1 MPIAQ
6 TLKKYLTKNRVK
18 YDVIAHEPTNSSM
31 RTAEACHIPGDRL
44 AKAVLLR
51 DEMGYAVAV
60 LPASRH
66 IRLSDLKRQFGDDVR
81 LASEREIVELFSDCA
96 RGAIPAL
103 GECYGLDIVIDSSIE
118 DQPDIYIEAGD
129 HATLVHMSQEQFA
142 DLTATAQHGRFSTR
156 H

>member
-6 TLKKYLTKNRVK
+6 TLKKYLTKKRVK
-18 YDVIAHEPTNSSM
+18 YDVIAHELTNSSM

-51 DEMGYAVAV
+51 DEMGYAIAV

-81 LASEREIVELFSDCA
+81 LASEREIAELFQDCA

-103 GECYGLDIVIDSSIE
+103 GECYGLDTVIDASIE
-118 DQPDIYIEAGD
+118 DQPEIYIEGGD

-142 DLTATAQHGRFSTR
+142 GLTSAAQHGRFSTR

>member
-6 TLKKYLTKNRVK
+6 TLKKYLTKKRVK
-18 YDVIAHEPTNSSM
+18 YDVIAHELTKSSM

-51 DEMGYAVAV
+51 DEMGYAIAV

-81 LASEREIVELFSDCA
+81 LASEPEIAELFQDCA

-103 GECYGLDIVIDSSIE
+103 GECYGLDTVIDASIE
-118 DQPDIYIEAGD
+118 DQPEIYIEGGD

-142 DLTATAQHGRFSTR
+142 GLTATAQHGRFSTR

>member
-6 TLKKYLTKNRVK
+6 TLKKYLTKKRAK
-18 YDVIAHEPTNSSM
+18 YDVVSHEPTRSSLQ
-31 RTAEACHIPGDRL
+31 TAEASHIPGDRL

-51 DEMGYAVAV
+51 DDMGYAIAV

-81 LASEREIVELFSDCA
+81 LASEREIAELFSDCA

-103 GECYGLDIVIDSSIE
+103 GECYGLDTVIDDSIE
-118 DQPDIYIEAGD
+118 DQPEIYIEAGD

-142 DLTATAQHGRFSTR
+142 DLSATAQHGSFSTR